1 MTPFEFVFFLYA
13 IMLTLALAHLV
24 GGWAMNLRN
33 ADAIRWS
40 APYVM
45 WAVAALLMTTG
56 NLTSFWQMRGAPAWS
71 AWLVLSNFLFAIVN
85 YVWCVFITPEVE
97 RGGTLDLAAF
107 HAEERKRYLGAAA
120 TLEAI
125 AIASNVANG
134 FYAGYGHWMQDLAGS
149 MVMLMMTLA
158 AIIWNSRIVQVGA
171 SASVLLI
178 GVYAVITSSS
188 VLP

>member
-107 HAEERKRYLGAAA
+107 HAAERKRYLGAAA
-120 TLEAI
+120 T
-125 AIASNVANG
+125 
-134 FYAGYGHWMQDLAGS
+134 
-149 MVMLMMTLA
+149 
-158 AIIWNSRIVQVGA
+158 
-171 SASVLLI
+171 
-178 GVYAVITSSS
+178 
-188 VLP
+188 